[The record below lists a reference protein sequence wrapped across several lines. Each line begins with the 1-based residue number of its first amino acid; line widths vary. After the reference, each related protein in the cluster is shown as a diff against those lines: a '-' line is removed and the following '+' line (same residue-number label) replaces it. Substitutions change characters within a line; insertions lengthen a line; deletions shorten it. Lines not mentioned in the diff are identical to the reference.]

1 MKGHAAIIGAR
12 FIVVI
17 QIFFSAILEAYTNL
31 QLSHLIKS
39 LISKK
44 MNQDI
49 WENTCTDYA
58 CTEGMLILAWHKL
71 VFLNN
76 YGTVEVKYL
85 FIIINNL

>member
-17 QIFFSAILEAYTNL
+17 QIFSAILEEYTNL

-49 WENTCTDYA
+49 WENTYTDYA

-71 VFLNN
+71 VILNN
-76 YGTVEVKYL
+76 YVTVEVKYL